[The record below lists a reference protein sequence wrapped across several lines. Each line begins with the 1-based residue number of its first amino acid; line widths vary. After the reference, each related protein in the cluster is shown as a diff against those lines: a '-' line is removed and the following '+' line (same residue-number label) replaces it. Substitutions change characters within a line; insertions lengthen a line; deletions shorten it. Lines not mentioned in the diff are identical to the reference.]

1 MFLNVIVG
9 GLPATDRKLQEI
21 KSSQETDSVCQKLT
35 QYCQHGWPER
45 HRMEGEI
52 KKYIP
57 VKDELSVSEGL
68 LFIGEVEL
76 SSHKISDQTSSTNY
90 ILVIKG

>member
-1 MFLNVIVG
+1 
-9 GLPATDRKLQEI
+9 
-21 KSSQETDSVCQKLT
+21 
-35 QYCQHGWPER
+35 
-45 HRMEGEI
+45 MEGEI

-76 SSHKISDQTSSTNY
+76 SSHKISDQASSSTLTTISMVARY
-90 ILVIKG
+90 Q